1 MFERCLVC
9 TDFSD
14 GLHRLVHFVPELAA
28 SGCRQIVFVHSVPL
42 WEEWGVPRVDQEKI
56 DRARSRLVAATM
68 HHPEGTE
75 VHVEVLSGKPTETIP
90 KLVAEYQS
98 QVILLGTPTRS
109 LAQETIFGST
119 TVGLTRSTAQ
129 PLMILRPQLI
139 STYTREE
146 LGLRCQHLW
155 RYLLIPYNGSEAAD
169 YLIQE
174 LKTILQQNE
183 QHRLQACL
191 LVWVITESGGRREF
205 RYEAEEQ
212 MAREKL
218 ATVQADL
225 ETYGLQVE
233 TVVRSGDPM
242 YELNDVALEFDI
254 SAIATAYVSR
264 GALIDWTIPNFAN
277 EILRNSW
284 FPVLFF
290 SPHE

>member
-14 GLHRLVHFVPELAA
+14 GLHRLIHFVSDLAA
-28 SGCRQIVFVHSVPL
+28 SGFQQIVFVHSVPL
-42 WEEWGVPRVDQEKI
+42 WEEGEVPRVDQDGIE
-56 DRARSRLVAATM
+56 RAQARLAAATK
-68 HHPEGTE
+68 HSPAGIE
-75 VHVEVLSGKPTETIP
+75 VHVEVLSGKPTEIIP
-90 KLVAEYQS
+90 KLVADYHS

-109 LAQETIFGST
+109 LAQEVIFGST
-119 TVGLTRSTAQ
+119 TIGLTRVTSQ

-146 LGLRCQHLW
+146 LSLRCQHLW

-169 YLIQE
+169 YLLQK
-174 LKTILQQNE
+174 LKTILQQNK
-183 QHRLQACL
+183 QHHWQACL
-191 LVWVITESGGRREF
+191 LVWVITESGGRRQF
-205 RYEAEEQ
+205 RHAAEQQ
-212 MAREKL
+212 MAQEKL
-218 ATVQADL
+218 AAAQAGL
-225 ETYGLQVE
+225 EVYGLQVK
-233 TVVRSGDPM
+233 TVIRSGDLM
-242 YELNDVALEFDI
+242 RELNDVALEFDI

-277 EILRNSW
+277 EILRHSW

>member
-14 GLHRLVHFVPELAA
+14 GLHRLIHFVPELAA
-28 SGCRQIVFVHSVPL
+28 SGCQQIVFVHTVPF
-42 WEEWGVPRVDQEKI
+42 WDEWGVPRVDHEKI
-56 DRARSRLVAATM
+56 DQARTRLLAATM
-68 HHPEGTE
+68 DCPADTE
-75 VHVEVLSGKPTETIP
+75 VQIEVVSGKPTETIP
-90 KLVAEYQS
+90 KLVAHYHS
-98 QVILLGTPTRS
+98 QVVMLGTPTRS

-119 TVGLTRSTAQ
+119 TVGLTRSLTQ

-146 LGLRCQHLW
+146 LSLRCQHLW
-155 RYLLIPYNGSEAAD
+155 RYLLIPYNGSEAAQ

-174 LKTILQQNE
+174 LKTILPQNDQQ
-183 QHRLQACL
+183 RLQACL

-205 RYEAEEQ
+205 RYEVEEQ
-212 MAREKL
+212 MAQEKL
-218 ATVQADL
+218 ADVQAEL
-225 ETYGLQVE
+225 EAYGLQVE

-242 YELNDVALEFDI
+242 DELNDVALEFDI

-264 GALIDWTIPNFAN
+264 GALMDWTAPSFAN
-277 EILRNSW
+277 EILRHSW

-290 SPHE
+290 SPQE